1 MAKWKKVFEVGSP
14 VRAEIVKGVLEQN
27 GILALIIDKKESI
40 YQIHGYYEVLVP
52 ENQVFR
58 AVNIIKNEI
67 TF

>member
-14 VRAEIVKGVLEQN
+14 VRAEIVKGVLEER
-27 GILALIIDKKESI
+27 GILALIIDKKESV

-52 ENQVFR
+52 EDQVFR

>member
-1 MAKWKKVFEVGSP
+1 MTKWQKVYEIGSP
-14 VRAEIVKGVLEQN
+14 VRAEIVKGVLEEK
-27 GILALIIDKKESI
+27 GILALIVNKKESV

-52 ENQVFR
+52 EDQVFR